1 MTFGEATRECN
12 AKSKRSG
19 VKCRGAAVRGSD
31 KCRMHG
37 GKAKKGKEA
46 SQFKH
51 GFFSDSWTGKQKE
64 IYDLL
69 ASGGITAREA
79 AEQAHALAVARMQ
92 DMIEAAKLDPSI
104 KSSQGYSHA
113 HTECRL
119 AARGLMEIEREE
131 RQSVDDED
139 IEGIRAVNISIR
151 PAMKPDG
158 TT

>member
-1 MTFGEATRECN
+1 MVECN

-19 VKCRGAAVRGSD
+19 LKCRGQAVTGST

-37 GKAKKGKEA
+37 GTSKRGKEKVG
-46 SQFKH
+46 FKH
-51 GFFSDSWTGKQKE
+51 GFFSDSWTGQQKA
-64 IYDLL
+64 IYDRL

-104 KSSQGYSHA
+104 KSTNAYSHA
-113 HTECRL
+113 HSECRL

-131 RQSVDDED
+131 RQAAESDDE
-139 IEGIRAVNISIR
+139 IEGVRAVTINVK
-151 PAMKPDG
+151 PAVKPKAE
-158 TT
+158 